1 MIVFPTLGNA
11 QQQVIIN
18 GKTFYNVRAII
29 DNGDTI
35 PYIAL
40 REVVIMPPFKFAN
53 AKEKNRYKKLTYNIK
68 KVYPYAR
75 LASVK
80 MYEINAKVE
89 AASSEYEKKRITKL
103 EEDKLKAEFEEELK
117 NLTMTQGKLLIKLID
132 RETGK
137 STYEIVKQLRGS
149 LSAFFW
155 QSLARLF
162 GADLKDE
169 YDAAGDDRLIE
180 DIVIRIQNG
189 QL

>member
-1 MIVFPTLGNA
+1 MRDIVILPP
-11 QQQVIIN
+11 
-18 GKTFYNVRAII
+18 KT
-29 DNGDTI
+29 
-35 PYIAL
+35 
-40 REVVIMPPFKFAN
+40 FAN
-53 AKEKNRYKKLTYNIK
+53 AREKNRYKRLTYNIK

-75 LASVK
+75 LASK
-80 MYEINAKVE
+80 TMYEINAKVE
-89 AASSEYEKKRITKL
+89 AASSEFEKKRITKL
-103 EEDKLKAEFEEELK
+103 EEDKLKAEVEDELK
-117 NLTMTQGKLLIKLID
+117 QLTMTQGKLLIKLID
-132 RETGK
+132 RETCK

-169 YDAAGDDRLIE
+169 YDAAGDDKLIE